1 MAKQLA
7 KFPEIY
13 AKFVKAF
20 KAYNRYEKI
29 ELYYTN
35 DKISL
40 AIRPFE

>member
-13 AKFVKAF
+13 AKFVEVCKT
-20 KAYNRYEKI
+20 YDRYQEI

-35 DKISL
+35 DRIPL
-40 AIRPFE
+40 TIRPFE

>member
-1 MAKQLA
+1 MVKQLA

-13 AKFVKAF
+13 AKFVEAF